1 LILDGFLAQWAPRM
15 LRLSDL
21 DPYRSLRIMVSLS
34 RLARLT
40 ALASVLAAPAF
51 AEDLVFTLSNNTSAD
66 LQEFYTSPA
75 DVNNW
80 EEDVL
85 GTDMLGAGSS
95 AQVTIADGR
104 TQCNYDMRFVFT
116 DGSELEDT
124 ADLCE
129 TGSYTLTE

>member
-1 LILDGFLAQWAPRM
+1 
-15 LRLSDL
+15 
-21 DPYRSLRIMVSLS
+21 MVSVS
-34 RLARLT
+34 RLACLT
-40 ALASVLAAPAF
+40 ALATALAVPAF

-66 LQEFYTSPA
+66 LQEFYTSPV
-75 DVNNW
+75 DVNDW

-85 GTDMLGAGSS
+85 GTDVLAAGAS

-104 TQCNYDMRFVFT
+104 TQCTYDMRFVFT

-124 ADLCE
+124 ADLCD